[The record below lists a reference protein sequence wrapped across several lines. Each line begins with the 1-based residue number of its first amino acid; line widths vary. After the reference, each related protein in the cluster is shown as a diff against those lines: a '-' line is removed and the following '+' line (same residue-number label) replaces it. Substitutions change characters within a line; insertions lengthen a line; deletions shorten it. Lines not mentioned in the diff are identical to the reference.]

1 MMIPMF
7 ERIVSSHV
15 GSFPL
20 KHSRENIVRSFRDMV
35 NIGIDIPP
43 FPQMRSFIEM
53 YLKPLENAKLIKVTD
68 QRYLTSEEVL
78 LNAKIAE
85 IEIEEATIIS
95 KEAKKFDIQILR
107 APITGPFSLASSI
120 YLTKGES
127 LSATALARKN
137 IVLTFFKEYVKSIV
151 KKMVSLNYKFIV
163 IDDPML
169 ANVIGKRIIL
179 YGYSEEEIIDLYNE
193 IFKEAADRI
202 TGIHVCGRLSPKL
215 VNILAQISKLNVL
228 NHEFKDS
235 PENMAVFSKGL
246 LEKYNKILSPGIVSS
261 RNLEI
266 ESFEETYGLLRN
278 LISKFGDRVNIVT
291 ADCGFKALKM
301 PNISYEKAYGVAI
314 RKLKLIVEA
323 VSKANKE
330 LAPV

>member
-1 MMIPMF
+1 MIPMF
-7 ERIVSSHV
+7 KRIVTSHV

-35 NIGIDIPP
+35 DIGIDIPP

-53 YLKPLENAKLIKVTD
+53 YLKPLENAGLIKAINR
-68 QRYLTSEEVL
+68 RYFASEEAL
-78 LNAKIAE
+78 LNAKISKV
-85 IEIEEATIIS
+85 EIEEAAIIF
-95 KEAKKFDIQILR
+95 KEAKRFNIQMLR
-107 APITGPFSLASSI
+107 APITGPFTLASSI
-120 YLTKGES
+120 YLTKGEN

-137 IVLTFFKEYVKSIV
+137 IVLTFLKEYVKSIV

-169 ANVIGKRIIL
+169 ANVIGRRIIL
-179 YGYSEEEIIDLYNE
+179 YRYSEEEIIDLYNK
-193 IFKEAADRI
+193 IFKEAAGGI

-215 VNILAQISKLNVL
+215 VSVLAQISRLNVL
-228 NHEFKDS
+228 NHEFKDN
-235 PENMAVFSKGL
+235 PENIAVFSKEL
-246 LEKYNKILSPGIVSS
+246 LEKYDKILSPGIVSS

-278 LISKFGDRVNIVT
+278 LISKFGSRVNIVT

-301 PNISYEKAYGVAI
+301 PNISYERAYDIAI
-314 RKLKLIVEA
+314 RKLKLIVKA

-330 LAPV
+330 LTSV